1 LSGNSTY
8 VKISLFGK
16 SASKGWQNII
26 INNISAK
33 ISSLPYLHGL
43 NSGLVAAQLAL
54 EPLVLLAQILDAGQ
68 ISPVIIRGDEQLL
81 LLDPALLVGNVAE
94 ELLQRVAL
102 VEEALAVSGQVLD
115 AALCNR
121 NYFLRFRF

>member
-1 LSGNSTY
+1 
-8 VKISLFGK
+8 
-16 SASKGWQNII
+16 
-26 INNISAK
+26 
-33 ISSLPYLHGL
+33 
-43 NSGLVAAQLAL
+43 VAAQLAL

-68 ISPVIIRGDEQLL
+68 ISPVIVRGDEQLL

-115 AALCNR
+115 AAL
-121 NYFLRFRF
+121 